1 MKIIVAGDY
10 CPQDRVLAL
19 IDSGDYSFLK
29 GTKSLLSGADY
40 SIVNLECP
48 VVVRDAKPIEKCGP
62 NLCCGKKAIEAL
74 KEVGFSCVTL
84 ANNHFYDYGNEGVEQ
99 TLNACGEYEI
109 DTVGGGGNL
118 QKASMVLYKE
128 IEGKCIG
135 IVNCCEHEFSI
146 ATEDSAGSNPL
157 NPIQQYYTIKE
168 AKLKAGYVI
177 VIVHGGSE
185 HYQLPTPRM
194 KELYRFFIDA
204 GADAVINH
212 HQHCYTGYEVY
223 KKKPIFYGIGN
234 FCFDNPLKRNSIWTE
249 GFLVQLDL
257 DEEGVKF
264 ELFPYTQCDKMVGV
278 HMMDEAQK
286 FKFNNSIEERN
297 SIIQD
302 DKLLKAE
309 FDKFSKIR
317 RNDLL
322 ISVMPYKSRIMRYLA
337 YKGFFPSFFG
347 KDRAKLLFN
356 YVNCESH
363 RDTFT
368 LFLENRYNTEDIK
381 K

>member
-62 NLCCGKKAIEAL
+62 NLCCDKKAIEAL

-84 ANNHFYDYGNEGVEQ
+84 ANNHFYDYGDEGVEQ
-99 TLNACGEYEI
+99 TLKTCAEYEI
-109 DTVGGGGNL
+109 DTVGGGMNF
-118 QKASMVLYKE
+118 QKASEALYKE
-128 IEGKCIG
+128 IAGKTLA

-146 ATEDSAGSNPL
+146 ATEESAGSNPI
-157 NPIQQYYTIKE
+157 NPILQYNTIKE
-168 AKLKAGYVI
+168 ARRNADSV
-177 VIVHGGSE
+177 VVVVHGGSE
-185 HYQLPTPRM
+185 HYQLPSPRM

-204 GADAVINH
+204 GADAVFNH
-212 HQHCYTGYEVY
+212 HQHCFTGYEVY
-223 KKKPIFYGIGN
+223 KKKPIFYGLGN
-234 FCFDNPLKRNSIWTE
+234 FCFDNPFKRSSIWNE
-249 GFLVQLDL
+249 GFLVQVDL
-257 DEEGVKF
+257 GEEEVKF

-278 HMMDEAQK
+278 HMMDETHK
-286 FKFNNSIEERN
+286 YNFYKSIEEKN
-297 SIIQD
+297 NIIQNN
-302 DKLLKAE
+302 KLLKAE
-309 FDKFSKIR
+309 FIKFSKIR

-322 ISVMPYKSRIMRYLA
+322 IGVMPYKSRIMRYLA
-337 YKGFFPSFFG
+337 YKGVIPSFFG
-347 KDRAKLLFN
+347 RDRAKLLFN

-363 RDTFT
+363 LDTFK
-368 LFLENRYNTEDIK
+368 LFLENRYTTKEFK